1 MAYLEIIEKGGS
13 GLVDYQYSD
22 AHRNHMLAILKD
34 PTDFTDEVK
43 IDTLLSF
50 HKDTC
55 ANLLPGLYSSAD
67 VAFQDLEILKG
78 FVAILKDINNKNHLI
93 LQEAI
98 LEDLRAKKQLFQMKT
113 VMSVF
118 LKSRHSPLLEDKD
131 LTSGCWKTHNLRKTS
146 TIVMMMNA

>member
-1 MAYLEIIEKGGS
+1 MEPEPRRMRMAYLEIIEKGGS

-34 PTDFTDEVK
+34 PTDFTDEEK

-55 ANLLPGLYSSAD
+55 ANLLSGLYSSAD

-118 LKSRHSPLLEDKD
+118 FEISSLPPPR
-131 LTSGCWKTHNLRKTS
+131 G
-146 TIVMMMNA
+146 